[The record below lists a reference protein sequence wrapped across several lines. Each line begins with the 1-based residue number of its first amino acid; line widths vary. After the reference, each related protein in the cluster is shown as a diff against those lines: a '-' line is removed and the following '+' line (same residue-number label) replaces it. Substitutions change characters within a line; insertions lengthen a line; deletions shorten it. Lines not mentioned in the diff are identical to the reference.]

1 MRKIKYIQKD
11 ELRELL
17 DYIREYKQII
27 FVDNIANIGSPIGN
41 KAYIA
46 DGKVTIN
53 IVTKRANKTTG
64 YEFRKDCV
72 ENIKPITGADAFR
85 VLSQYCKIEKVDTKK
100 ELSARP
106 FMYYNKK
113 YNKQR
118 HKAYGYDLN
127 SAYSYAMLGEM
138 PDTTQKV
145 GEFRIVEEGELGFKE
160 GLKVKSDGTEYP
172 DLKMVEPGKYADIIF
187 KSMPSP
193 FTKFVETWYK
203 RKANAKNKV
212 EKAKAKGML
221 NFSIGFLQKR
231 NPYLRAAIITRCN
244 NLMMDLVDKNTLYCN
259 TDSLVS
265 LERRLDIEENLGTEI
280 GQWKIEH
287 TGDFAYIGY
296 NYQWNLE
303 KPSYRGVPNSWFK
316 DDYDIL
322 KDGIPRFGN
331 VYELNHDTLELMEV
345 IYEKEG

>member
-17 DYIREYKQII
+17 KYIKEYKNIV
-27 FVDNIANIGSPIGN
+27 FVENIEDIENPVGN
-41 KAYIA
+41 RAFIA

-53 IVTKRANKTTG
+53 IVTRCANKTIG

-85 VLSQYCKIEKVDTKK
+85 VLSQYCKIEKVEVKK
-100 ELSARP
+100 DLSARP

-113 YNKQR
+113 YNGQR

-127 SAYSYAMLGEM
+127 SAYSFAMLGDM

-145 GEFRIVEEGELGFKE
+145 GEFRIVKEGELGFKE

-193 FTKFVETWYK
+193 FTKFVQTWYK
-203 RKANAKNKV
+203 RKANASNKI

-265 LERRLDIEENLGTEI
+265 LERRLDIEKNLGTNI

-322 KDGIPRFGN
+322 KDGVPKFGN

-345 IYEKEG
+345 IYEEEG

>member
-1 MRKIKYIQKD
+1 MKKIKYIQKE

-17 DYIREYKQII
+17 KYIKEYKHIV
-27 FVDNIANIGSPIGN
+27 FVDNINTVKTPIGN
-41 KAYIA
+41 NAYIA

-53 IVTKRANKTTG
+53 IVTKTAKKIVS

-85 VLSQYCKIEKVDTKK
+85 VLSQYCKIDKIEVKK

-113 YNKQR
+113 YNGQR

-127 SAYSYAMLGEM
+127 SAYSYAMLGDM
-138 PDTTQKV
+138 PDTTEVV
-145 GEFRIVEEGELGFKE
+145 GEFRIVNEGELGFKE
-160 GLKVKSDGTEYP
+160 SIKFKSDGTEYP

-203 RKANAKNKV
+203 RKANAKDKV

-244 NLMMDLVDKNTLYCN
+244 NLMLKLVDKNTLYCN

-265 LERRLDIEENLGTEI
+265 LVKRDDIEANLGKDI

-322 KDGIPRFGN
+322 KDGVPTFGN